1 MSPEPSGRLGLNMPQ
16 FMYIFRGGA
25 FVTPGLSVTE
35 MQAHLEKWYAWAGAL
50 AKQGR
55 SSGGH
60 PLHNGGKTI
69 RGQDRVVTDG
79 PYAESKDLVTGS
91 LVLEAASLE
100 EATDLALGCPV
111 FEMGGSLEVR
121 PVSEVEADADANERP
136 VGGAR

>member
-1 MSPEPSGRLGLNMPQ
+1 MPK

-25 FVTPGLSVTE
+25 FVTPGLSPTE
-35 MQAHLEKWYAWAGAL
+35 MQAHLDKWHAWAGAL
-50 AKQGR
+50 TKQGR

-69 RGQDRVVTDG
+69 LGPGRVVTDG

-91 LVLEAASLE
+91 LVLEAASLD
-100 EATDLALGCPV
+100 EATELALGCPV

-121 PVSEVEADADANERP
+121 PVAATDDEAA
-136 VGGAR
+136 GGSR

>member
-1 MSPEPSGRLGLNMPQ
+1 MPN

-25 FVTPGLSVTE
+25 FVTPGLSPTE
-35 MQAHLEKWYAWAGAL
+35 MQAHLEKWHAWAGAL

-91 LVLEAASLE
+91 LILEAASLD
-100 EATDLALGCPV
+100 EATELALGCPV
-111 FEMGGSLEVR
+111 YELGGSLEVR
-121 PVSEVEADADANERP
+121 PVAATDDEAA
-136 VGGAR
+136 GGAR

>member
-1 MSPEPSGRLGLNMPQ
+1 MPK
-16 FMYIFRGGA
+16 FMYVFRGGA
-25 FVTPGLSVTE
+25 FVTPGLSPTE
-35 MQAHLEKWYAWAGAL
+35 MQAHLAKWDAWAGAL

-69 RGQDRVVTDG
+69 RGEDRVVTDG

-100 EATDLALGCPV
+100 EATERGLG
-111 FEMGGSLEVR
+111 GGLWEVR
-121 PVSEVEADADANERP
+121 
-136 VGGAR
+136 G

>member
-1 MSPEPSGRLGLNMPQ
+1 MPK

-25 FVTPGLSVTE
+25 FVTPGLSPTE

-55 SSGGH
+55 HSGGN

-69 RGQDRVVTDG
+69 RGRDRTLTDG

-100 EATDLALGCPV
+100 EATELAMGCPV

-121 PVSEVEADADANERP
+121 PVAVADEEAT
-136 VGGAR
+136 GGGGR